1 VNFKENK
8 RNLMIN
14 LTAAYLEAVM
24 NKHKLNVELYLNDSV
39 AVAEHPDI
47 MESVEVELG
56 KMAEY
61 HDKLEMLKEH
71 F

>member
-1 VNFKENK
+1 MSFKENK
-8 RNLMIN
+8 RELMIEM
-14 LTAAYLEAVM
+14 TAAYLQAGI
-24 NKHKLNVELYLNDSV
+24 NKHKLNVEMYLSDSV